1 MTDEYLPNR
10 HLVEVPDNFAVA
22 RWSRDADVATI
33 ARCILGTLKY
43 EPHAAD
49 ITVLRQALEG
59 VIEHTARGG
68 TTQTQQETLSMK
80 RTQGQSGDTTTT
92 ADVEAEMTVEQWLAI
107 RKEAGLKI
115 DPETAEVEWTYAQTL
130 DPYGVDPDL
139 PEELQQIG
147 REYFARS
154 PGSDVWVC
162 FYDLPEATR
171 DALWKKHRSKLA
183 FPAGFEG
190 FVLFE
195 EEKSNLK

>member
-1 MTDEYLPNR
+1 
-10 HLVEVPDNFAVA
+10 
-22 RWSRDADVATI
+22 
-33 ARCILGTLKY
+33 
-43 EPHAAD
+43 
-49 ITVLRQALEG
+49 
-59 VIEHTARGG
+59 
-68 TTQTQQETLSMK
+68 MK

-195 EEKSNLK
+195 EEKNNL

>member
-139 PEELQQIG
+139 PEECQQVE
-147 REYFARS
+147 RVYFARS

>member
-1 MTDEYLPNR
+1 MRRPPAPPR
-10 HLVEVPDNFAVA
+10 GHL
-22 RWSRDADVATI
+22 
-33 ARCILGTLKY
+33 
-43 EPHAAD
+43 AAD
-49 ITVLRQALEG
+49 APRTKAGAKKGEG
-59 VIEHTARGG
+59 EDM
-68 TTQTQQETLSMK
+68 L
-80 RTQGQSGDTTTT
+80 
-92 ADVEAEMTVEQWLAI
+92 ADEEREIWLAI

-115 DPETAEVEWTYAQTL
+115 DPETAEVQYIYAQTL